1 MVFGTPISWFIN
13 EVIAVVLFCI
23 VTVHILK
30 GKDPVHRLL
39 ELFFYMLTAGIFE
52 NIGVWQ
58 HIYDY
63 STCRIMMFGKVP
75 IAILLV
81 EGVILYATVE
91 LMEKVHVPGWVLPF
105 GCGVLSS
112 VQDMTLDP
120 ASVFDLHEIEG
131 ELEGQ
136 WNWTAH
142 YEGGFVDIP
151 FFNFSGWLTMM
162 LFFHGILHDRK
173 KRLPEKE
180 KGMDRLCL
188 PGFCHA
194 WHADSAVQ
202 RQYVPSVHG
211 APFPHVSE
219 NAGTDYAGSEFC
231 RLHLPGAEVFQI
243 RHSLRCRPGPADVL
257 DACLPAYLRHGQ
269 HPCAGDHQGNPSLR
283 GCGDPARR
291 VPVLC
296 VQENQ
301 SGGAGNR
308 RGCVKTQRK
317 PAIFCEGTV
326 NFSHFDRLRWTIEPK

>member
-13 EVIAVVLFCI
+13 EVIAVALFCI

-162 LFFHGILHDRK
+162 LFFMAFCMIGRNVYRKKKKEWIGYAYPVFAMLGTLILQCTVNMFLLFMAPLFPMYQKTPELIMLVVNFAVCIFLVLKYSRYDIPYDAGRDRLMFWMPAFLHIYAMVSILVLGITKAILPCAVVAILHGGYLFFAYRK
-173 KRLPEKE
+173 IKAAGRET
-180 KGMDRLCL
+180 
-188 PGFCHA
+188 
-194 WHADSAVQ
+194 
-202 RQYVPSVHG
+202 G
-211 APFPHVSE
+211 A
-219 NAGTDYAGSEFC
+219 AA
-231 RLHLPGAEVFQI
+231 
-243 RHSLRCRPGPADVL
+243 
-257 DACLPAYLRHGQ
+257 
-269 HPCAGDHQGNPSLR
+269 
-283 GCGDPARR
+283 
-291 VPVLC
+291 
-296 VQENQ
+296 
-301 SGGAGNR
+301 
-308 RGCVKTQRK
+308 
-317 PAIFCEGTV
+317 
-326 NFSHFDRLRWTIEPK
+326 

>member
-142 YEGGFVDIP
+142 
-151 FFNFSGWLTMM
+151 
-162 LFFHGILHDRK
+162 
-173 KRLPEKE
+173 
-180 KGMDRLCL
+180 
-188 PGFCHA
+188 
-194 WHADSAVQ
+194 
-202 RQYVPSVHG
+202 
-211 APFPHVSE
+211 
-219 NAGTDYAGSEFC
+219 
-231 RLHLPGAEVFQI
+231 
-243 RHSLRCRPGPADVL
+243 
-257 DACLPAYLRHGQ
+257 
-269 HPCAGDHQGNPSLR
+269 
-283 GCGDPARR
+283 
-291 VPVLC
+291 
-296 VQENQ
+296 
-301 SGGAGNR
+301 
-308 RGCVKTQRK
+308 
-317 PAIFCEGTV
+317 
-326 NFSHFDRLRWTIEPK
+326 

>member
-13 EVIAVVLFCI
+13 EVIAVALFCI

-63 STCRIMMFGKVP
+63 STWRIMMFGKVP

-162 LFFHGILHDRK
+162 LFFMAFCMIGRNVYRK
-173 KRLPEKE
+173 KKKEWIGYAYPVFAMLGTLILQCTVNMFLLFMAPLFPMYQKTPELIMLVVNFAVCIFLVLKYSCTSMLTELRLQHELILVQQLRPVIRSDLHSIWRKLTSSTKRQSLLSQTNSRRIIKTECNP
-180 KGMDRLCL
+180 GGYDF
-188 PGFCHA
+188 PGFLFISLVLFHIRKDA
-194 WHADSAVQ
+194 F
-202 RQYVPSVHG
+202 Y
-211 APFPHVSE
+211 E
-219 NAGTDYAGSEFC
+219 NTANNSKM
-231 RLHLPGAEVFQI
+231 
-243 RHSLRCRPGPADVL
+243 
-257 DACLPAYLRHGQ
+257 
-269 HPCAGDHQGNPSLR
+269 
-283 GCGDPARR
+283 
-291 VPVLC
+291 
-296 VQENQ
+296 
-301 SGGAGNR
+301 SG
-308 RGCVKTQRK
+308 
-317 PAIFCEGTV
+317 
-326 NFSHFDRLRWTIEPK
+326 